1 MGSLGKTIV
10 LVGLILVAAGLLL
23 WGASSV
29 PALSRIP
36 LVSRLGRL
44 PGDVY
49 VQRGNFTLYFPIT
62 TSIVVS
68 IVLTVIF
75 AALRR

>member
-44 PGDVY
+44 PDDVY